1 MAVERA
7 RSSGSALDQPH
18 FLFEHAGL
26 WINVENFAPRGEQSR
41 RVATHANAMPAAER
55 P

>member
-7 RSSGSALDQPH
+7 QSSSSALDKSH

-26 WINVENFAPRGEQSR
+26 WINVENYAPRGELD
-41 RVATHANAMPAAER
+41 RVATHANAMQAAE
-55 P
+55 